1 MLNSNRLIKN
11 LILLGSF
18 IIVIFIIWNT
28 NILFQSMKNE
38 ERKKMEL
45 WARAQKELAQNPN
58 LEKDFGILAFDILQK
73 IGSTPVIQVDKKG
86 RIIDYKNIES
96 DTELDKDSIMLY
108 SKLEKFKSENAPI
121 KVIYKDIINQTL
133 YYGDTSL
140 LKKLKIYPIALLL
153 IIFIF
158 AFLLIFLFQTNK
170 YSEQNKLWAG
180 MAKETAHQIST
191 PLTSLMGW
199 IEVLKE
205 KKIKKDSILEIE
217 KDINRLELIADR
229 FSKMGASPKLK
240 NENIIDLI
248 SMTLEYLRK
257 RSGNK
262 VIWNWNPPKKSLII
276 PINST
281 LISWTIENI
290 VKNGID
296 SIKGEGEIKIELI
309 NLKNLIR
316 ILISDNGVGI
326 PENAINKVF
335 NPGYTTK
342 KGGWGLGLSL
352 VERIIVNFH
361 RGRVMI
367 KETKF
372 GKGTTFEITLNKK
385 LNL

>member
-1 MLNSNRLIKN
+1 
-11 LILLGSF
+11 
-18 IIVIFIIWNT
+18 
-28 NILFQSMKNE
+28 MKNE

-73 IGSTPVIQVDKKG
+73 IGSTPVIQVNKKG
-86 RIIDYKNIES
+86 RIIDYKNIEI

-133 YYGDTSL
+133 YYGDTPL

-170 YSEQNKLWAG
+170 YSEQNKLWVG

-240 NENIIDLI
+240 NQNIIDLI
-248 SMTLEYLRK
+248 SMTIEYLRK

-262 VIWNWNPPKKSLII
+262 VIWNWNPPKKSLSI

-309 NLKNLIR
+309 NLKTLIR

-361 RGRVMI
+361 KGKVMI
-367 KETKF
+367 KETKV
-372 GKGTTFEITLNKK
+372 GKGTTFEIILNKK
-385 LNL
+385 LNP

>member
-1 MLNSNRLIKN
+1 MNTNRLIKN

-28 NILFQSMKNE
+28 YALFQSMKKE

-45 WARAQKELAQNPN
+45 WARAQTELAQNPN
-58 LEKDFGILAFDILQK
+58 IEKGFGILAFDVLEK

-86 RIIDYKNIES
+86 KIKDIKNIEWIR
-96 DTELDKDSIMLY
+96 ELDKDSIMLY
-108 SKLEKFKSENAPI
+108 SKLEKLKNENTPI
-121 KVIYKDIINQTL
+121 EVIYKHTTYQTL
-133 YYGDTSL
+133 YYGDTPL
-140 LKKLKIYPIALLL
+140 LKKLKIYPIALLI

-158 AFLLIFLFQTNK
+158 VFLLIFLFQTNK
-170 YSEQNKLWAG
+170 HSEQNKLWVG

-205 KKIKKDSILEIE
+205 KKMEKDSILEIE
-217 KDINRLELIADR
+217 KDVNRLELIADR
-229 FSKMGASPKLK
+229 FSKIGASPKLK
-240 NENIIDLI
+240 NENITDLI
-248 SMTLEYLRK
+248 SKTLEYLKK

-262 VIWNWNPPKKSLII
+262 VIWIWNPPKKPLKI
-276 PINST
+276 PMNST
-281 LISWTIENI
+281 LIGWTIENI
-290 VKNGID
+290 TKNGID

-309 NLKNLIR
+309 ELKKIVK

-326 PENAINKVF
+326 DENAINKIF

-361 RGRVMI
+361 KGKVII
-367 KETKF
+367 KDTKV
-372 GKGTTFEITLNKK
+372 GEGTTFEVSLNK
-385 LNL
+385 

>member
-1 MLNSNRLIKN
+1 MGLNKLIKK
-11 LILLGSF
+11 LILVGSF

-28 NILFQSMKNE
+28 YVLFQSMKNE

-58 LEKDFGILAFDILQK
+58 LEKDFGILAFEVIQK

-86 RIIDYKNIES
+86 EIIDYKNIEWTS
-96 DTELDKDSIMLY
+96 DLDKDSIVLY
-108 SKLEKFKSENAPI
+108 SKLEKFKNENEPI
-121 KVIYKDIINQTL
+121 KVIFKDIINQTL
-133 YYGDTSL
+133 YYGDTPL

-170 YSEQNKLWAG
+170 YSEQNKLWVG

-191 PLTSLMGW
+191 PLSSLMGW

-205 KKIKKDSILEIE
+205 NKIKENSILEIK
-217 KDINRLELIADR
+217 KDINRLELIAER
-229 FSKMGASPKLK
+229 FSKIGASPKLDD
-240 NENIIDLI
+240 ENIIDLI
-248 SMTLEYLRK
+248 NKTLEYLRK
-257 RSGNK
+257 RSGDK
-262 VIWNWNPPKKSLII
+262 VIWKWNPPQKTINI
-276 PINST
+276 PMNST

-326 PENAINKVF
+326 ADNAVSKIF

-361 RGRVMI
+361 KGQVAV
-367 KETKF
+367 KGTKV
-372 GKGTTFEITLNKK
+372 GKGTIFEISLNKK
-385 LNL
+385 LNS

>member
-1 MLNSNRLIKN
+1 MGSNRLIKN

-28 NILFQSMKNE
+28 YVLFQSMKNE

-58 LEKDFGILAFDILQK
+58 LEKDFGILAFDVLQK

-86 RIIDYKNIES
+86 KIIDYKNIEWIQ
-96 DTELDKDSIMLY
+96 ELDKDSVGLY
-108 SKLEKFKSENAPI
+108 SKLEKFKSENNPI
-121 KVIYKDIINQTL
+121 KVIYKNIINQTL
-133 YYGDTSL
+133 YYGDTPL

-158 AFLLIFLFQTNK
+158 AFLIIFLFQTNK
-170 YSEQNKLWAG
+170 YSEQNKLWVG

-205 KKIKKDSILEIE
+205 KKIKRDSILEIK
-217 KDINRLELIADR
+217 KDINRLELIAER
-229 FSKMGASPKLK
+229 FSKIGASPKLE

-248 SMTLEYLRK
+248 SKTLEYLRK

-262 VIWNWNPPKKSLII
+262 VTWKWNPPKKAINI
-276 PINST
+276 PMNST

-309 NLKNLIR
+309 NLNNLVR

-326 PENAINKVF
+326 KENAVSKIF
-335 NPGYTTK
+335 EPGYTTK

-361 RGRVMI
+361 KGKVII

-372 GKGTTFEITLNKK
+372 GKGTTFEISLNKK
-385 LNL
+385 LNH

>member
-1 MLNSNRLIKN
+1 
-11 LILLGSF
+11 
-18 IIVIFIIWNT
+18 
-28 NILFQSMKNE
+28 MKKE

-58 LEKDFGILAFDILQK
+58 LEKDFGILAFDVIQK

-86 RIIDYKNIES
+86 KIIDFKNIEIPPGFVR
-96 DTELDKDSIMLY
+96 DSKVLY
-108 SKLEKFKSENAPI
+108 SKLKKFKNENTPI
-121 KVIYKDIINQTL
+121 KVIYKDVIDQTL
-133 YYGDTSL
+133 YYGDTPL

-170 YSEQNKLWAG
+170 YSEQNKLWVG

-205 KKIKKDSILEIE
+205 KKLKKDSIVEIE

-229 FSKMGASPKLK
+229 FSKIGTSPKLK
-240 NENIIDLI
+240 NENIVDLI
-248 SMTLEYLRK
+248 SRTLEYLKK

-262 VIWNWNPPKKSLII
+262 VIWKWSPPKKII
-276 PINST
+276 NIPMNST
-281 LISWTIENI
+281 LVSWTVENI

-296 SIKGEGEIKIELI
+296 SIKGEGEIRVELI
-309 NLKNLIR
+309 NLNNLIK

-326 PENAINKVF
+326 KENAISKVF

-361 RGRVMI
+361 KGRVKI
-367 KETKF
+367 KDTRV
-372 GKGTTFEITLNKK
+372 GKGTTFEISLNKK
-385 LNL
+385 LQL

>member
-1 MLNSNRLIKN
+1 
-11 LILLGSF
+11 
-18 IIVIFIIWNT
+18 
-28 NILFQSMKNE
+28 MKNE

-86 RIIDYKNIES
+86 QIIDFKNIER
-96 DTELDKDSIMLY
+96 DPELDKDSVMLY
-108 SKLEKFKSENAPI
+108 SKLEKFKSENDPI
-121 KVIYKDIINQTL
+121 KVIYKDLINQTL
-133 YYGDTSL
+133 YYGDTPL

-170 YSEQNKLWAG
+170 YSEQNKLWVG

-191 PLTSLMGW
+191 PLTSLLGW

-205 KKIKKDSILEIE
+205 KKLEKKSILEIE
-217 KDINRLELIADR
+217 KDINRLELIAER
-229 FSKMGASPKLK
+229 FSKIGASPKLK
-240 NENIIDLI
+240 SENIIDLI
-248 SMTLEYLRK
+248 SNTLEYLSK

-262 VIWNWNPPKKSLII
+262 VIWKWNPPKKSLRI
-276 PINST
+276 PMNPT

-309 NLKNLIR
+309 NLKNLVR

-326 PENAINKVF
+326 PENAVNKIF

-342 KGGWGLGLSL
+342 KSGWGLGLSL

-361 RGRVMI
+361 KGRVTV
-367 KETKF
+367 KETKV
-372 GKGTTFEITLNKK
+372 GKGTTFEISLKKELNH
-385 LNL
+385 

>member
-1 MLNSNRLIKN
+1 
-11 LILLGSF
+11 
-18 IIVIFIIWNT
+18 
-28 NILFQSMKNE
+28 MKKE

-58 LEKDFGILAFDILQK
+58 LEKDFGILAFDVIQK

-86 RIIDYKNIES
+86 KIIDYKNIEIHPGF
-96 DTELDKDSIMLY
+96 ERDSTVLY
-108 SKLEKFKSENAPI
+108 SKLNKFKNENTPI
-121 KVIYKDIINQTL
+121 KVIYKDVIDQTL
-133 YYGDTSL
+133 YYGDTPL

-170 YSEQNKLWAG
+170 YSEQNKLWVG

-205 KKIKKDSILEIE
+205 KKLKKDSILEIE

-229 FSKMGASPKLK
+229 FSKIGTSPKLK
-240 NENIIDLI
+240 NENIVDLI
-248 SMTLEYLRK
+248 SRTLEYLKK

-262 VIWNWNPPKKSLII
+262 VIWKWNPPKKTVNI
-276 PINST
+276 PMNST
-281 LISWTIENI
+281 LVSWTIENI

-296 SIKGEGEIKIELI
+296 SIKGEGEIRVELI
-309 NLKNLIR
+309 NLKNLIK

-326 PENAINKVF
+326 KENAISKVF

-361 RGRVMI
+361 KGRVKI
-367 KETKF
+367 KDTMV
-372 GKGTTFEITLNKK
+372 GKGTTFEISLNKK
-385 LNL
+385 LQL

>member
-1 MLNSNRLIKN
+1 
-11 LILLGSF
+11 
-18 IIVIFIIWNT
+18 
-28 NILFQSMKNE
+28 MKKE

-58 LEKDFGILAFDILQK
+58 LEKDFGILAFDVLQK

-86 RIIDYKNIES
+86 KIIDYKNIEWIPN
-96 DTELDKDSIMLY
+96 LDKDSIVLY
-108 SKLEKFKSENAPI
+108 SKLKKFKNENNPI
-121 KVIYKDIINQTL
+121 KVTYKDIINQTL
-133 YYGDTSL
+133 YYGDTPL

-158 AFLLIFLFQTNK
+158 AFLIIFLFQTNK
-170 YSEQNKLWAG
+170 YSEQNKLWVG

-205 KKIKKDSILEIE
+205 KKIKRDSILEIE
-217 KDINRLELIADR
+217 KDINRLELIAER
-229 FSKMGASPKLK
+229 FSKIGASPKLE

-248 SMTLEYLRK
+248 SKTLEYLRK

-262 VIWNWNPPKKSLII
+262 VTWKWNPPKKAINI
-276 PINST
+276 PMNST

-309 NLKNLIR
+309 NLNGLVR

-326 PENAINKVF
+326 KESAVGKIF
-335 NPGYTTK
+335 EPGYTTK
-342 KGGWGLGLSL
+342 KSGWGLGLSL

-361 RGRVMI
+361 KGKVII

-372 GKGTTFEITLNKK
+372 GKGTTFEISLNKR
-385 LNL
+385 LSH

>member
-1 MLNSNRLIKN
+1 MGLNKLIKK
-11 LILLGSF
+11 LILVGSF

-28 NILFQSMKNE
+28 YVLFQSMKNE

-58 LEKDFGILAFDILQK
+58 LEKDFGILAFEVIQK

-86 RIIDYKNIES
+86 KIIDYKNIEWTS
-96 DTELDKDSIMLY
+96 DLDKDSIVLY
-108 SKLEKFKSENAPI
+108 SKLEKFKNENEPI
-121 KVIYKDIINQTL
+121 KVIFKDIINQTL
-133 YYGDTSL
+133 YYGDPPL

-170 YSEQNKLWAG
+170 YSEQNKLWVG

-191 PLTSLMGW
+191 PLSSLMGW

-205 KKIKKDSILEIE
+205 NKIKENSILEIK
-217 KDINRLELIADR
+217 KDINRLELIAER
-229 FSKMGASPKLK
+229 FSKIGASPKLDD
-240 NENIIDLI
+240 ENIIDLI
-248 SMTLEYLRK
+248 NKTLEYLRK
-257 RSGNK
+257 RSGDK
-262 VIWNWNPPKKSLII
+262 VIWKWSPPQKTINI
-276 PINST
+276 PMNST

-326 PENAINKVF
+326 ADNAVSKIF

-361 RGRVMI
+361 KGKVAV
-367 KETKF
+367 KETKV
-372 GKGTTFEITLNKK
+372 GEGTIFEISLNKK
-385 LNL
+385 LNS

>member
-1 MLNSNRLIKN
+1 MNSNRLIKN

-86 RIIDYKNIES
+86 KIIDYKNIER

-133 YYGDTSL
+133 YYGDTPL

-158 AFLLIFLFQTNK
+158 SFLLIFLFQTSK
-170 YSEQNKLWAG
+170 YSEQNKLWVG

-248 SMTLEYLRK
+248 SMTLVYLRK

-262 VIWNWNPPKKSLII
+262 VIWNWNPPKKTLSI
-276 PINST
+276 PMNST

-309 NLKNLIR
+309 NLKTLIR

-335 NPGYTTK
+335 FPGYTTK

-361 RGRVMI
+361 KGKVMI
-367 KETKF
+367 KETKV
-372 GKGTTFEITLNKK
+372 GKGTTFEISLNKK
-385 LNL
+385 LNP

>member
-1 MLNSNRLIKN
+1 MGLNKLIKK
-11 LILLGSF
+11 LILVGSF

-28 NILFQSMKNE
+28 YVLFQSMKNE

-58 LEKDFGILAFDILQK
+58 LEKDFGILAFEVIQK

-86 RIIDYKNIES
+86 KIIDYKNIEWTS
-96 DTELDKDSIMLY
+96 DLDKDSIVLY
-108 SKLEKFKSENAPI
+108 SKLEKFKNENEPI
-121 KVIYKDIINQTL
+121 KVIFKDIINQTL
-133 YYGDTSL
+133 YYGDPPL

-170 YSEQNKLWAG
+170 YSEQNKLWVG

-191 PLTSLMGW
+191 PLSSLMGW

-205 KKIKKDSILEIE
+205 NKIKENSILEIK
-217 KDINRLELIADR
+217 KDINRLELIAER
-229 FSKMGASPKLK
+229 FSKIGASPKLDD
-240 NENIIDLI
+240 ENIIDLI
-248 SMTLEYLRK
+248 NKTLEYLRK
-257 RSGNK
+257 RSGDK
-262 VIWNWNPPKKSLII
+262 VIWKWNPPQKTINI
-276 PINST
+276 PMNST

-326 PENAINKVF
+326 ADNAVSKIF

-361 RGRVMI
+361 KGKVAV
-367 KETKF
+367 KETKV
-372 GKGTTFEITLNKK
+372 GKGTIFEISLNKK
-385 LNL
+385 LNS

>member
-1 MLNSNRLIKN
+1 
-11 LILLGSF
+11 
-18 IIVIFIIWNT
+18 
-28 NILFQSMKNE
+28 MKNE

-58 LEKDFGILAFDILQK
+58 LEKDFGILAFDVLQK

-86 RIIDYKNIES
+86 KIIDYKNIEWIPNH
-96 DTELDKDSIMLY
+96 DKDSIILY
-108 SKLEKFKSENAPI
+108 SKLKKFKNENNPI
-121 KVIYKDIINQTL
+121 KVTYKDIINQTL
-133 YYGDTSL
+133 YYGDTPL

-158 AFLLIFLFQTNK
+158 AFLIIFLFQTNK
-170 YSEQNKLWAG
+170 YSEQNKLWVG

-205 KKIKKDSILEIE
+205 KKIKRDSILEIE
-217 KDINRLELIADR
+217 KDINRLELIAER
-229 FSKMGASPKLK
+229 FSKIGASPKLK
-240 NENIIDLI
+240 NENIVELI
-248 SMTLEYLRK
+248 SKTLEYLRK

-262 VIWNWNPPKKSLII
+262 VTWKWNPPKKAINISM
-276 PINST
+276 NST

-296 SIKGEGEIKIELI
+296 SIKGDGEIKIALV
-309 NLKNLIR
+309 NLNNSVR

-326 PENAINKVF
+326 KESAVSKIF
-335 NPGYTTK
+335 EPGYTTK
-342 KGGWGLGLSL
+342 KSGWGLGLSL

-361 RGRVMI
+361 EGKVII

-372 GKGTTFEITLNKK
+372 GEGTTFEISLNKK
-385 LNL
+385 LSY

>member
-1 MLNSNRLIKN
+1 MISNRLIKN

-28 NILFQSMKNE
+28 YALFQSLKKE

-58 LEKDFGILAFDILQK
+58 LEKDLGILAFDVLQK
-73 IGSTPVIQVDKKG
+73 IGSTPVIQVNKNGK
-86 RIIDYKNIES
+86 IIDYKNIERK
-96 DTELDKDSIMLY
+96 DNADKDSVILY
-108 SKLEKFKSENAPI
+108 SKLEKFKKENAPI
-121 KVIYKDIINQTL
+121 KVIYKNIINQTL
-133 YYGDTSL
+133 YYGDTPL

-158 AFLLIFLFQTNK
+158 VFLLIFLFQTNK
-170 YSEQNKLWAG
+170 YSEQNKLWVG

-191 PLTSLMGW
+191 PLSSLMGW

-205 KKIKKDSILEIE
+205 KKLKKDSIIEIE

-229 FSKMGASPKLK
+229 FSKIGASPKLK
-240 NENIIDLI
+240 TGNIISLI
-248 SMTLEYLRK
+248 SKTLEYLKK
-257 RSGNK
+257 RSGEK
-262 VIWNWNPPKKSLII
+262 VIWKWKPPKKPLNI
-276 PINST
+276 PMNST

-296 SIKGEGEIKIELI
+296 SIKGQGEIKIELI
-309 NLKNLIR
+309 SLKKSIR

-326 PENAINKVF
+326 KENAVKKIF

-342 KGGWGLGLSL
+342 KAGWGLGLSL

-361 RGRVMI
+361 KGKVFV
-367 KETKF
+367 KETKV
-372 GKGTTFEITLNKK
+372 GIGTVFEISLNKK
-385 LNL
+385 LNR

>member
-1 MLNSNRLIKN
+1 
-11 LILLGSF
+11 
-18 IIVIFIIWNT
+18 
-28 NILFQSMKNE
+28 MKKE

-45 WARAQKELAQNPN
+45 WARAQTDLAQNPN
-58 LEKDFGILAFDILQK
+58 IEKGFGVLAFDVLQK

-86 RIIDYKNIES
+86 EIIDYKNIEWIH
-96 DTELDKDSIMLY
+96 ELDKDSLMLY
-108 SKLEKFKSENAPI
+108 SRLEKLKNENTPI
-121 KVIYKDIINQTL
+121 EVIYKDKIYQTL
-133 YYGDTSL
+133 YYGDTPL
-140 LKKLKIYPIALLL
+140 LKKLKIYPIALLI

-170 YSEQNKLWAG
+170 ISEQNKLWVG

-205 KKIKKDSILEIE
+205 KKMEKGSLFEIE
-217 KDINRLELIADR
+217 KDVNRLELIADR
-229 FSKMGASPKLK
+229 FSKIGASPKLE

-248 SMTLEYLRK
+248 SKTLEYLKK

-262 VIWNWNPPKKSLII
+262 VIWKWKPPKKSLKI
-276 PINST
+276 PMNST

-290 VKNGID
+290 IKNGID

-309 NLKNLIR
+309 ELKKIVR
-316 ILISDNGVGI
+316 ILISDNGVGVD
-326 PENAINKVF
+326 ENAINKIF

-361 RGRVMI
+361 RGKVII
-367 KETKF
+367 KDTKV
-372 GKGTTFEITLNKK
+372 GKGTTFEVYLNKK
-385 LNL
+385 

>member
-1 MLNSNRLIKN
+1 
-11 LILLGSF
+11 
-18 IIVIFIIWNT
+18 
-28 NILFQSMKNE
+28 MKNE

-58 LEKDFGILAFDILQK
+58 LENDFGILAFDVLQK

-86 RIIDYKNIES
+86 GIIDYKNIEWS
-96 DTELDKDSIMLY
+96 PSIDKDSIILY
-108 SKLEKFKSENAPI
+108 SKLEKFKNENKPI
-121 KVIYKDIINQTL
+121 KVIYKNIINQTL
-133 YYGDTSL
+133 YYGNTPL
-140 LKKLKIYPIALLL
+140 LRKLKIYPIALMF

-158 AFLLIFLFQTNK
+158 AFLIIFLFQTNK
-170 YSEQNKLWAG
+170 YSEQNKLWVG

-199 IEVLKE
+199 VEILKE
-205 KKIKKDSILEIE
+205 KKIKKNSILEIE
-217 KDINRLELIADR
+217 KDINRLELIAER
-229 FSKMGASPKLK
+229 FSKIGASPKLK
-240 NENIIDLI
+240 NGDIIDLI
-248 SMTLEYLRK
+248 SKTLDYLRK

-262 VIWNWNPPKKSLII
+262 VIWKWNPPKKELTI
-276 PINST
+276 PMNST

-296 SIKGEGEIKIELI
+296 SIKGDGEIKIDLIEL
-309 NLKNLIR
+309 KKMVK

-326 PENAINKVF
+326 PEKSINKIF

-361 RGRVMI
+361 KGRVII
-367 KETKF
+367 KETRV
-372 GKGTTFEITLNKK
+372 GMGSIFEISLNKK
-385 LNL
+385 LNR

>member
-1 MLNSNRLIKN
+1 
-11 LILLGSF
+11 
-18 IIVIFIIWNT
+18 
-28 NILFQSMKNE
+28 MKNE

-58 LEKDFGILAFDILQK
+58 LEKDFGILVFDVLQK

-86 RIIDYKNIES
+86 KIVDYKNI
-96 DTELDKDSIMLY
+96 DWIPNLDRDSIVLY
-108 SKLEKFKSENAPI
+108 SKLEGFKNENNPI

-133 YYGDTSL
+133 YYGDTPL

-170 YSEQNKLWAG
+170 YSEQNKLWVG

-199 IEVLKE
+199 IEILKE
-205 KKIKKDSILEIE
+205 KKIKKNSILEIE
-217 KDINRLELIADR
+217 KDIKRLELIAER
-229 FSKMGASPKLK
+229 FSKIGASPKLK

-248 SMTLEYLRK
+248 SKTLEYLRK

-262 VIWNWNPPKKSLII
+262 VIWKWNPPKKPLSI
-276 PINST
+276 PMNST

-309 NLKNLIR
+309 NLKNIVR

-326 PENAINKVF
+326 QENAVNKIF

-342 KGGWGLGLSL
+342 KSGWGLGLSL

-361 RGRVMI
+361 KGRVTV
-367 KETKF
+367 KETKV
-372 GKGTTFEITLNKK
+372 GKGTTFEISLNKK
-385 LNL
+385 LNH

>member
-1 MLNSNRLIKN
+1 
-11 LILLGSF
+11 
-18 IIVIFIIWNT
+18 
-28 NILFQSMKNE
+28 MKNE

-58 LEKDFGILAFDILQK
+58 LEKDFGILAFDVLQK

-86 RIIDYKNIES
+86 KIVDYKNI
-96 DTELDKDSIMLY
+96 DWIPNLDRDSIVLY
-108 SKLEKFKSENAPI
+108 SKLEGFKNENNPI

-133 YYGDTSL
+133 YYGDTPL

-170 YSEQNKLWAG
+170 YSEQNKLWVG

-199 IEVLKE
+199 IEILKE
-205 KKIKKDSILEIE
+205 KEIKKNSILEIE
-217 KDINRLELIADR
+217 KDIKRLELIAER
-229 FSKMGASPKLK
+229 FSKIGASPKLK

-248 SMTLEYLRK
+248 SKTLEYLRK

-262 VIWNWNPPKKSLII
+262 VIWKWNPPKKPLSI
-276 PINST
+276 PMNST

-290 VKNGID
+290 AKNGID
-296 SIKGEGEIKIELI
+296 SIKGEGELKIELI
-309 NLKNLIR
+309 NLKNIVR

-326 PENAINKVF
+326 QENAVNKIF

-342 KGGWGLGLSL
+342 KSGWGLGLSL

-361 RGRVMI
+361 KGRVTV
-367 KETKF
+367 KETKV
-372 GKGTTFEITLNKK
+372 GKGTTFEISLNKK
-385 LNL
+385 LNH